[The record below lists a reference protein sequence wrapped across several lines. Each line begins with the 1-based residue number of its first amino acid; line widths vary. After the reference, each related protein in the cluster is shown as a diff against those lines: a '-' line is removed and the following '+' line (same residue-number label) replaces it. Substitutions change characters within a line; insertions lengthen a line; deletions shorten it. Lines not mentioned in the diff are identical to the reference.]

1 MAVVFPFPRPIPDV
15 VRSLIHA
22 FLHPMDLAAIDQAG
36 RELNEYFAVHLLRRL
51 DLHID
56 HLEVEI
62 ERLRKNRLVALR
74 GRSLVYGNENGRAP
88 I

>member
-15 VRSLIHA
+15 VRSLINA
-22 FLHPMDLAAIDQAG
+22 FLHPMDQAAIDQAG
-36 RELNEYFAVHLLRRL
+36 RELREYVEVPLLRRL

-56 HLEVEI
+56 HLEDEI
-62 ERLRKNRLVALR
+62 ERLRKNRRVALR
-74 GRSLVYGNENGRAP
+74 CRSLVYGNVNGRAP